1 MQVKGQKNHHNFR
14 PLLRYIRSFCTWG
27 EVVMVCQIL
36 EIITTET
43 HNFEVMVE
51 QSDFAKTDI
60 QSKLTTRYK
69 LFYSEKIN
77 KSEIV

>member
-1 MQVKGQKNHHNFR
+1 
-14 PLLRYIRSFCTWG
+14 
-27 EVVMVCQIL
+27 MVCQIL

-51 QSDFAKTDI
+51 QRDFAKTDI